1 MTREARRQPTNK
13 PSVRAAASP
22 PQSGGEAGRSEPE
35 ARDDRR
41 KGGAAPLRAGFVALI
56 GRPNAGKST
65 LLNRL
70 VGEKL
75 AIVSARPQTTR
86 NRVTGIRNLPDAQVI
101 FVDTPGL
108 HAGGGKLGEFMM
120 ETVGRAV
127 EDVDLVC
134 VVADATAREHPDPL
148 VLRAVADYRGPLF
161 CALNKIDRV
170 RDKSRLLPL
179 IERWQ
184 TARALEEIVPVSAL
198 DGTNCERLLRLLVDR
213 LPEHPALFPPDA
225 TSDQPETFYVAE
237 IIREQIFHLTRQEVP
252 YAAAVRVDELTDRT
266 RPECLYIRATIFVE
280 QDSQRGI
287 LIGRQGTM
295 LKRIGTE
302 ARRTLEAFF
311 GIKVFLDLT
320 VQVRRNW
327 RKDERALREFGLR
340 MTS

>member
-1 MTREARRQPTNK
+1 MKND
-13 PSVRAAASP
+13 ASTP
-22 PQSGGEAGRSEPE
+22 AVT
-35 ARDDRR
+35 
-41 KGGAAPLRAGFVALI
+41 RAGFAALI
-56 GRPNAGKST
+56 GQPNAGKST

-86 NRVTGIRNLPDAQVI
+86 NRVTGIRHRPGAQII

-120 ETVGRAV
+120 QTVERAV

-134 VVADATAREHPDPL
+134 LVVDATARDHPDPL
-148 VLRAVADYRGPLF
+148 ALRAVTNHAGALF
-161 CALNKIDRV
+161 CALNKVDRV
-170 RDKSRLLPL
+170 PDKRRLLPI
-179 IERWQ
+179 IERWRR
-184 TARALEEIVPVSAL
+184 ARDFREIVPISAL
-198 DGTNCERLLRLLVDR
+198 DGSNCDRLLDGLTEA
-213 LPEHPALFPPDA
+213 LPEHPALFPDDA

-237 IIREQIFHLTRQEVP
+237 VVREQIFHLTHQEVP
-252 YAAAVRVDELTDRT
+252 YAAAVRVDELVDRVN
-266 RPECLYIRATIFVE
+266 PPCVYIRATIFVE
-280 QDSQRGI
+280 QESQRGI

-311 GIKVFLDLT
+311 GIKVFLELT

-327 RKDERALREFGLR
+327 RKDARALREFGLLR
-340 MTS
+340 TS